1 MLVLQVWGP
10 EQADAVAA
18 LTSSGEIGLQPV
30 DVAVVSPTRAVVDLV
45 RR

>member
-18 LTSSGEIGLQPV
+18 LASRGETGLEPV
-30 DVAVVSPTRAVVDLV
+30 DVAVSSATRAVLDLV